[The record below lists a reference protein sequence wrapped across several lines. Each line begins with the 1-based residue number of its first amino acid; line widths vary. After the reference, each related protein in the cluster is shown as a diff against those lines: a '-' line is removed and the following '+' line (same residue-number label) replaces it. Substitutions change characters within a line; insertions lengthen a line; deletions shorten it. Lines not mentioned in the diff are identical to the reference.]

1 MHWNE
6 HTFFCLLLK
15 ICYWNI
21 ENLFSIFGGKFLIF
35 LKSLVAMYNIILP
48 WKRTISYISK
58 QARLVVLGWFR
69 VAVPPSQWGH
79 TVHTRNSPLSSHAS
93 AQLPWAVWPDLDV
106 ASFGDKRVDVI
117 PRWATRAEHYRSP
130 LTFNFSSECMFKGPG
145 LHIYLLNSSSVLH
158 LCHYGEDGQL
168 CLIKMVW
175 RAVMAAVES
184 FSTLE
189 IECLDLL
196 W

>member
-58 QARLVVLGWFR
+58 QARLVVLGMFR
-69 VAVPPSQWGH
+69 VAVHPRSEDILYTHVIPRW
-79 TVHTRNSPLSSHAS
+79 SSHAS

-158 LCHYGEDGQL
+158 LLSLRG
-168 CLIKMVW
+168 KMGSSVSLRW
-175 RAVMAAVES
+175 YDVP
-184 FSTLE
+184 
-189 IECLDLL
+189 
-196 W
+196 